1 MPVILEFED
10 ATGDPYSV
18 EAAETDGDGPCVH
31 ILYFGGGAA
40 PRDILLDRAMAENLH
55 AWIGQW
61 LAEQGQEGGA
71 DADSS

>member
-18 EAAETDGDGPCVH
+18 EAAETDRDGPCVH

-40 PRDILLDRAMAENLH
+40 PRDILLFYAPLQGSRRA
-55 AWIGQW
+55 QPP
-61 LAEQGQEGGA
+61 
-71 DADSS
+71 